1 MLTRVTQTPER
12 GGVLAFIL
20 VEGARDSAW
29 ACTRERTRSW
39 GKRGIGSPERISAF
53 GAREGCRGKARE
65 SASHLPGER
74 GIASSE
80 ARAPK
85 IKILTS
91 LEFSRDGS
99 PTGANPAVTFPT
111 P

>member
-29 ACTRERTRSW
+29 ARTRERTRSW

-53 GAREGCRGKARE
+53 GAREGCRGR
-65 SASHLPGER
+65 R
-74 GIASSE
+74 V
-80 ARAPK
+80 RAPV
-85 IKILTS
+85 IYPGSAESRHLRRARQNFKILTS

>member
-39 GKRGIGSPERISAF
+39 GKRGIGSPERLSAF
-53 GAREGCRGKARE
+53 GARGGRTGARE
-65 SASHLPGER
+65 SASHLSGQR
-74 GIASSE
+74 GVTSSE
-80 ARAPK
+80 ARAPELNFL
-85 IKILTS
+85 IP